1 MSSMFAKKGASKK
14 SKGSKGGNV
23 AGIALHGDSVRYVE
37 LNGGRGALR
46 VVKQEIV
53 PLAHGAIV
61 KDSLVGFD
69 AIASALESLRSAV
82 GSFNCPV
89 ILGVPSR
96 DVILRLVEYP
106 KMSIEDVKEAL
117 QFEFD
122 KYFPYPYLEAAAD
135 VAEVEVPSPDA
146 ADKSTVLVAT
156 CRQRIVNDIV
166 KVTSRV
172 GISLAGVEPMNVGF
186 FRAAIGP
193 NARSDSYF
201 VVFVEPESTQ
211 IMLGY
216 KDNGILFRS
225 TAVDLTSREIRES
238 DEGIM
243 PILRDVQNTIIFA
256 GNQYRGLE
264 PNHLILGGIVGR
276 DSRLAMLLESGASV
290 AVAPL
295 DIWDLWR
302 TSSLVGNVG
311 GFEVAFGLAVRDLI

>member
-1 MSSMFAKKGASKK
+1 M
-14 SKGSKGGNV
+14 
-23 AGIALHGDSVRYVE
+23 
-37 LNGGRGALR
+37 R

-53 PLAHGAIV
+53 PVAQGAVV
-61 KDSLVGFD
+61 KDSLVGLD
-69 AIASALESLRSAV
+69 AVGAALENLRSAV
-82 GSFNCPV
+82 GSFSCPV
-89 ILGVPSR
+89 VLGIPSR

-106 KMSIEDVKEAL
+106 RMSTEDVKEAL

-146 ADKSTVLVAT
+146 MEKSTILVAT
-156 CRQRIVNDIV
+156 CRQRIITDIA
-166 KVTSRV
+166 KIASRA
-172 GISLAGVEPMNVGF
+172 GITLAAVEPMNVAF

-193 NARSDSYF
+193 DPRSDSYF

-225 TAVDLTSREIRES
+225 TAVDLTSREARES

-276 DSRLAMLLESGASV
+276 DSRLAMLLETGASV
-290 AVAPL
+290 SVTPL
-295 DIWDLWR
+295 DVWSLWH
-302 TSSLVGNVG
+302 TSSPAGNIS
-311 GFEVAFGLAVRDLI
+311 GFEVAFGLAVRNLL